1 MKLIFYSGDM
11 PVKVEADVLCTRIED
26 SHRIK
31 RSREMKAFLREVKK
45 AMPSTFAVNR
55 ISEKAQIRE
64 WRAHNLLYALGI
76 EKERTG
82 SVDLDYEKPSR
93 RICYFILSCLY
104 PHS

>member
-1 MKLIFYSGDM
+1 MELIFYSGTI
-11 PVKVEADVLCTRIED
+11 PFTVEANVLCTHIKD

-31 RSREMKAFLREVKK
+31 KSSDMKAFLREVKE

-64 WRAHNLLYALGI
+64 WRAHNLLYGLGI

-104 PHS
+104 PHL